1 MVVLS
6 KNTTFLKHF
15 MRRLST
21 LNLACHLLA
30 VSLVGSFF
38 SCLKPV
44 TYYLKD
50 LSVIHGC
57 KEFPLQYFLAGNV
70 K

>member
-1 MVVLS
+1 
-6 KNTTFLKHF
+6 